1 MRVRNHE
8 ADKNKL
14 SEEKQ
19 ERIYY
24 KLSVNMVRLQ
34 IGCAIKAQCGIE
46 VDRVENMNWIFTE
59 IVINK
64 QTHI

>member
-1 MRVRNHE
+1 
-8 ADKNKL
+8 
-14 SEEKQ
+14 
-19 ERIYY
+19 
-24 KLSVNMVRLQ
+24 MVRLQ
-34 IGCAIKAQCGIE
+34 TLGCAIKAQCGIE